1 MAGSGLNTACL
12 VRSHLLA
19 IDPGRHDNH
28 IDECLRCQAEAA
40 RYRTMLRSL
49 AALQDTIV
57 PAPAGLAAAIDAHIG
72 GLGDDPRRAAGRDV
86 AVAAAGVVAVASA
99 LALWRRTI
107 SA

>member
-1 MAGSGLNTACL
+1 MAGSGLSPACM

-19 IDPGRHDNH
+19 ADPGRHDPH
-28 IDECLRCQAEAA
+28 VDGCLRCQAEAA

-49 AALQDTIV
+49 AALRDTVV
-57 PAPAGLAAAIDAHIG
+57 PAPAGLVSAVGDHVG
-72 GLGDDPRRAAGRDV
+72 ENGDDTRKPAAREV

>member
-1 MAGSGLNTACL
+1 MAGSGLSIGCV

-19 IDPGRHDNH
+19 ADPGRHDAH

-49 AALQDTIV
+49 AALQDTVV
-57 PAPAGLAAAIDAHIG
+57 PAPAGLASAVGAHIG
-72 GLGDDPRRAAGRDV
+72 GLDHDPRKAAGREV